1 MSSQL
6 IDQATSKLS
15 VILHPVKQISSWC
28 VLCTNSGGNARY
40 WVVRGDDD
48 QVYAWKL
55 NKADT
60 LEVLETVG

>member
-6 IDQATSKLS
+6 IQQAATKLS
-15 VILHPVKQISSWC
+15 VILYPVRQITSWC
-28 VLCTNSGGNARY
+28 ILCTNSGGNARY

-55 NKADT
+55 NKSET
-60 LEVLETVG
+60 MEVMETVG